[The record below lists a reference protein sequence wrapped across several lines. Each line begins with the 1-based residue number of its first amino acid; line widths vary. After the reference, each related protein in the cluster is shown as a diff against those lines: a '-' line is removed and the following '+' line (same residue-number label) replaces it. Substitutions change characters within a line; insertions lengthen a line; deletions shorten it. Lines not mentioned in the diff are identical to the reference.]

1 MMIKD
6 LIKKNRSVRGY
17 DISREVT
24 DEELREM
31 VDCARLSASSVNMQ
45 PLKYVTINT
54 PEGRDKIIGQI
65 SFAAKLSELH
75 LPISG
80 TEPMAYIVICQ
91 DENIS
96 KSGTGYHKD
105 AGIVAQSITLAAAE
119 MGLGACILGYFSPKE
134 MATSLR
140 LAGNLRPLL
149 VIALGKSIED
159 IRIVEIEEG
168 ESTDYY
174 RDENGVHYVPKRRL
188 DDVIVECE

>member
-1 MMIKD
+1 
-6 LIKKNRSVRGY
+6 
-17 DISREVT
+17 
-24 DEELREM
+24 
-31 VDCARLSASSVNMQ
+31 
-45 PLKYVTINT
+45 
-54 PEGRDKIIGQI
+54 
-65 SFAAKLSELH
+65 
-75 LPISG
+75 
-80 TEPMAYIVICQ
+80 
-91 DENIS
+91 
-96 KSGTGYHKD
+96 
-105 AGIVAQSITLAAAE
+105 

-188 DDVIVECE
+188 DDVIVEWE

>member
-17 DISREVT
+17 DISREVA

-159 IRIVEIEEG
+159 IRIVEIEES

-188 DDVIVECE
+188 DDVIVEWK

>member
-1 MMIKD
+1 MIKD

-24 DEELREM
+24 NEELCGM

-45 PLKYVTINT
+45 PLKYVTVNT
-54 PEGRDKIIGQI
+54 PEGRAKVIRLI

-75 LPISG
+75 LPFSG

-96 KSGTGYHKD
+96 KSETEYLTD

-174 RDENGVHYVPKRRL
+174 RDENGVHYVPKRKL
-188 DDVIVECE
+188 DDVIVEWE